1 MGAPLNG
8 GRRPEWG
15 GFNMSLLALQ
25 VDPEAWWLAHL
36 WAIYRERVLADVHAR
51 SDRRHSEG
59 FIGEEES
66 A

>member
-1 MGAPLNG
+1 MGAPLSA

-36 WAIYRERVLADVHAR
+36 WALYRERMLANVNGR
-51 SDRRHSEG
+51 PERNPSEG
-59 FIGEEES
+59 FIGEEGGV
-66 A
+66 